1 MTLSQE
7 SHDKCHIAGIIRKR
21 ARMDDISHGHNST
34 REAEKARD
42 GLLRALCDVLR

>member
-7 SHDKCHIAGIIRKR
+7 PHDKCHIAEISRKR
-21 ARMDDISHGHNST
+21 AGMNDDSNST